1 MVTCRGS
8 NVRSMD
14 NQPATVKQLLKDR
27 ILWRIYVL
35 WFLRRIAPLIVLQIA
50 VFILVFR
57 IFAKNVFISKVFRN
71 AAYAADFGYW
81 SLLKYSFAAFLNAHL
96 ITQVSILL
104 ILGVAALLLRDLMRV
119 LVAYKAMWKRI

>member
-1 MVTCRGS
+1 MINT
-8 NVRSMD
+8 N
-14 NQPATVKQLLKDR
+14 ATIKNK
-27 ILWRIYVL
+27 ILWRVYVL
-35 WFLRRIAPLIVLQIA
+35 WFLRRIVPLIVLQIA

-57 IFAKNVFISKVFRN
+57 IFAKNVFVSKVFRN

-104 ILGVAALLLRDLMRV
+104 ILGVAALLLRDLIRV
-119 LVAYKAMWKRI
+119 LITYKAMWRRDSFRS